1 VGAERYLKTGEALP
15 EDDFARASTPTKCAM
30 FEPADAVPSASRN
43 RYANPAAAILADALM
58 LRHLGF
64 AAKAGAVES
73 AVAGAMQ
80 AVSAQPTPG
89 GSLATREAAAAI
101 EQRLG

>member
-1 VGAERYLKTGEALP
+1 
-15 EDDFARASTPTKCAM
+15 M
-30 FEPADAVPSASRN
+30 FEPAHGSALGIAGTGT
-43 RYANPAAAILADALM
+43 ANPAAAILADALM

-64 AAKAGAVES
+64 AAEAGAVES

-101 EQRLG
+101 AQRLG